1 MTKNYANLSKTRV
14 FATKKYVVRSIDI
27 LSELTMYKY
36 SSAINKLYIYAMM
49 HIAIRS
55 VCHAGR
61 ETL

>member
-1 MTKNYANLSKTRV
+1 MTKNYANRSKLAYLRQ
-14 FATKKYVVRSIDI
+14 KKYVVRSIDI

-36 SSAINKLYIYAMM
+36 SSAINKLYIYAIM